1 MTSLILNNAKLILE
15 AEIIEGHIVA
25 KDGVITEIGHGPT
38 QVAGA
43 HECDSAY
50 VCPGLIEL
58 HTDNLERHIEPR
70 PETHWPEQA
79 AILAHDAELASVGIT
94 TVYDALRVG
103 SILSGKKGDYRKY
116 ARHVAN
122 EILSMQRAGH
132 LKISHFLHLR
142 AELCSETLDEELEEF
157 TIEDRIGLV
166 SIMNHAPGQRQ
177 FRDID
182 KLRTY
187 AGKKRGMNEEEFQE
201 HIATLLALDEENAQR
216 FETAAVAFANSVGA
230 VLASHD
236 DTTSQ
241 HVAHSASIGMRLA
254 EFPTTLE
261 AAQACRD
268 HGIQVIMGG
277 PNIIRGGSHSGNI
290 AAHTLAEHDLIDI
303 LSSDYV
309 PSSLLSSAMIL
320 AQIWGDVPR
329 AIATVTANPARGLG
343 LTDRGTLDIGKRAD
357 FVQITQTK
365 RPFARHTWSRGVQVG

>member
-1 MTSLILNNAKLILE
+1 
-15 AEIIEGHIVA
+15 
-25 KDGVITEIGHGPT
+25 
-38 QVAGA
+38 
-43 HECDSAY
+43 
-50 VCPGLIEL
+50 
-58 HTDNLERHIEPR
+58 
-70 PETHWPEQA
+70 
-79 AILAHDAELASVGIT
+79 
-94 TVYDALRVG
+94 
-103 SILSGKKGDYRKY
+103 
-116 ARHVAN
+116 
-122 EILSMQRAGH
+122 
-132 LKISHFLHLR
+132 
-142 AELCSETLDEELEEF
+142 
-157 TIEDRIGLV
+157 
-166 SIMNHAPGQRQ
+166 MNHAPGQRQ

-201 HIATLLALDEENAQR
+201 HIATLLALDEKNAQR
-216 FETAAVAFANSVGA
+216 FETAAVAVAHSVGA

-241 HVAHSASIGMRLA
+241 HVVHSASIGMRLA

-290 AAHTLAEHDLIDI
+290 AAHTLAEHDLINI

-357 FVQITQTK
+357 FVQITQTE